1 MIHCWLRYGLE
12 DCSSVATFK
21 GVCES
26 LEVCQ
31 PTAFLLENVDSLESK
46 QQKGTP
52 EETPSRVLVFL
63 FRFPL
68 ARFALEFSL
77 SDQFAICHVHRP
89 LLPPPPSFSPTH
101 HQATALF
108 EHIMWYQRS
117 VVSHVQKSEWC
128 QKLPKQPLHTVHC
141 TVLQSLIWIC
151 SLNVDNFSLKV
162 QAV

>member
-52 EETPSRVLVFL
+52 EETPSRVLVFFVSVSTCAFCFGILIIRPICNLSCPQTVTSTATIIFTDTSQGHRL
-63 FRFPL
+63 FWTYHVI
-68 ARFALEFSL
+68 S
-77 SDQFAICHVHRP
+77 AISRISC
-89 LLPPPPSFSPTH
+89 
-101 HQATALF
+101 
-108 EHIMWYQRS
+108 
-117 VVSHVQKSEWC
+117 SEIRMMSKTP
-128 QKLPKQPLHTVHC
+128 QTNAAHC
-141 TVLQSLIWIC
+141 TLYCTAIFD
-151 SLNVDNFSLKV
+151 LNLL
-162 QAV
+162 AECG